1 MKNLIYS
8 LLTAALCLSVNSA
21 SAAEQ
26 GKPVTNYKEIQLPEL
41 NSMQVQKPERYVME
55 NGMTVYLLED
65 HEVPLVNLSLRIY
78 TGSRWEPAD
87 KAGLAEIVG
96 EVMRTGGSEKFP
108 GDKLD
113 DELDNS
119 ATSIEIGIGRNE
131 GSASINSLKH
141 NFAHSL
147 EILTDLLQNPSFPEE
162 KIALCKQEIA
172 GGIVRRNDDAS
183 GICSREFN
191 RLLRGKDSPYGH
203 QVELTT
209 LANISREDMIQFHQ
223 QYFQPQNMILG
234 VWGDFSSA
242 EMKKQLAE
250 TLGQWKK
257 GTAARPAVPGI
268 DMKAAGTT
276 GVYLVEKTDIEQSF
290 IRMGHIGGL
299 QSDPDYYALILLN
312 DILGGGFSSRLFC
325 HIRTDKGLAY
335 HVGSSWSAGMDIP
348 GTFVVSGS
356 TKLASTSEFIR
367 AAREEVERVIK
378 EGVTEE
384 ELQRSKDTFLNGFVF
399 EFDSTGKIVSRLM
412 AYEYYGYPADTL
424 EHFQENIEKVTCADI
439 LAAAKKHLKPQNML
453 ILVVGNPEKFDK
465 PLTEFGKVT
474 PLDITIPGM
483 R

>member
-8 LLTAALCLSVNSA
+8 LLTAALCLSVNSTF
-21 SAAEQ
+21 AAEQ
-26 GKPVTNYKEIQLPEL
+26 GKPVTSYKEIQLPEL
-41 NSMQVQKPERYVME
+41 NSMQIKKPERYVME

-78 TGSRWEPAD
+78 TGSRWEPVD
-87 KAGLAEIVG
+87 KAGLADIVG
-96 EVMRTGGSEKFP
+96 EVMRSGGSEKVP
-108 GDKLD
+108 GDELD
-113 DELDNS
+113 DELDNN

-131 GSASINSLKH
+131 GSASINSLKD
-141 NFAHSL
+141 NFSHSL
-147 EILTDLLQNPSFPEE
+147 EILTDILRHPSFPEE

-183 GICSREFN
+183 GICSREFS
-191 RLLRGKDSPYGH
+191 RLLYGKDSPYGH

-209 LANISREDMIQFHQ
+209 LVNISREDLIQFHQ

-234 VWGDFSSA
+234 VWGDFNIA
-242 EMKKQLAE
+242 VMKKQLAD
-250 TLGQWKK
+250 TLGQWEK
-257 GTAARPAVPGI
+257 GTATRPVVPDI

-276 GVYLVEKTDIEQSF
+276 GVYLVEKTDVEQSF

-325 HIRTDKGLAY
+325 HIRSDKGLAY
-335 HVGSSWSAGMDIP
+335 HVGSGWGAGMDIP

-356 TKLASTSEFIR
+356 TKLASTAEFIQ
-367 AAREEVERVIK
+367 AARDEVERITK
-378 EGVTEE
+378 EEVTEE
-384 ELQRSKDTFLNGFVF
+384 ELQQAKDTYLNGFVF

-424 EHFQENIEKVTCADI
+424 EHFQENIGKVTRADI

-465 PLTEFGKVT
+465 SLAEFGKVT

-483 R
+483 Q

>member
-1 MKNLIYS
+1 MKHLIYS
-8 LLTAALCLSVNSA
+8 LLTAALCLCVNSA

-41 NSMQVQKPERYVME
+41 NSMQVRQPERYVME

-65 HEVPLVNLSLRIY
+65 HEVPLIDLSLRIY

-87 KAGLAEIVG
+87 KAGLADIVG
-96 EVMRTGGSEKFP
+96 EVMRTGGSKKFP
-108 GDKLD
+108 GDELD

-147 EILTDLLQNPSFPEE
+147 EILTDLLQNPVFPEE

-191 RLLRGKDSPYGH
+191 RLIRGKDSPYGH
-203 QVELTT
+203 QTELTT
-209 LANISREDMIQFHQ
+209 LANISREDLIRFHQ

-234 VWGDFSSA
+234 VWGDFSAA
-242 EMKKQLAE
+242 EMKKLLAE

-299 QSDPDYYALILLN
+299 QSDPDYYALILEARN
-312 DILGGGFSSRLFC
+312 SSNTAQHL
-325 HIRTDKGLAY
+325 LAGRKQVAINY
-335 HVGSSWSAGMDIP
+335 MP
-348 GTFVVSGS
+348 
-356 TKLASTSEFIR
+356 
-367 AAREEVERVIK
+367 
-378 EGVTEE
+378 EG
-384 ELQRSKDTFLNGFVF
+384 RGWPIMS
-399 EFDSTGKIVSRLM
+399 
-412 AYEYYGYPADTL
+412 
-424 EHFQENIEKVTCADI
+424 
-439 LAAAKKHLKPQNML
+439 AAAGEPAWIFRAPLSSPAAPNWPAPLNSSGPRVKKSKKSSKKGSPKRNSRD
-453 ILVVGNPEKFDK
+453 PR
-465 PLTEFGKVT
+465 T
-474 PLDITIPGM
+474 PS
-483 R
+483 